1 MITTIAKN
9 ALPEDDIK
17 LIMARFDK
25 TDATNEKIRY
35 MDLLGRDTWD
45 FYTEDQEKDRDF
57 IISKVNPFLV
67 KEPEFSFIV
76 TGQIFRAFSG
86 AFLPYNVDLTDD
98 ITGVAIVSF
107 SNNVSG
113 GRIIV
118 NDTIVSPTLG
128 TIVSITEPLNQQYQI
143 ETVYDNTSAP
153 FIYLMLMFSDH
164 VIEKEKEP
172 KQEELAGENF
182 ETVKI
187 NV

>member
-17 LIMARFDK
+17 LIMNRFDK
-25 TDATNEKIRY
+25 TDKSNEEIRY

-45 FYTEDQEKDRDF
+45 FYSGDQDKDRNF
-57 IISKVNPFLV
+57 ILDKINPLLV
-67 KEPEFSFIV
+67 KEPEFSYIV

-86 AFLPYNVDLTDD
+86 AFLPYNVVLSDD
-98 ITGVAIVSF
+98 VTGVVIVSF

-128 TIVSITEPLNQQYQI
+128 TIVSITEPQNQQFQI
-143 ETVYDNTSAP
+143 ETVYDNSSAP

-164 VIEKEKEP
+164 VIEKKEEP